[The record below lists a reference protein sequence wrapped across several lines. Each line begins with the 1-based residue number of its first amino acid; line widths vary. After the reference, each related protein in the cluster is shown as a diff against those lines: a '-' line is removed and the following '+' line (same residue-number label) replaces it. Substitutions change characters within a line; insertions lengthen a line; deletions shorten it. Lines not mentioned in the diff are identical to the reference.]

1 MNGRTTVPRR
11 DLDRENAAT
20 VVNSDVSK
28 RQMTDEERKRIF
40 GDADKQQVKGGG
52 VKQRMAAAEEERRQE
67 VKKAKQ
73 VKFDGRSSAN
83 EPVKQEFLRW
93 IADGKS
99 IAAFERQLGM
109 RTNAMY
115 YWVKKWELTGI
126 KPGKARELLGMEPK
140 QAEQEDTHPIA
151 LQPVPEKVIKELEE
165 RITDYE
171 NELARWVQIDNEKA
185 ALITELQEDLINW
198 KTLAQKRE
206 IELNEFKQAF
216 DELTEERDLLLV
228 AIEGEAES
236 IEPGH
241 DNVNHP
247 THYTAGGIETI
258 DFIKA
263 KLSDEEF
270 NGYCKGNVLKYVSRA
285 THKGG
290 IEDLR
295 KAGKYIEF
303 ATAGGEWG

>member
-1 MNGRTTVPRR
+1 MSRTTVPRR
-11 DLDRENAAT
+11 DLDRENAAI

-40 GDADKQQVKGGG
+40 GDTDKQQVKDGG
-52 VKQRMAAAEEERRQE
+52 VKQRLAAAEEERRQE
-67 VKKAKQ
+67 TEKAKQ
-73 VKFDGRSSAN
+73 VKFDGRSSAK
-83 EPVKQEFLRW
+83 EPIKQEFLQW

-126 KPGKARELLGMEPK
+126 KPSKARELLGLEAEPVK
-140 QAEQEDTHPIA
+140 QTDSKPVA
-151 LQPVPEKVIKELEE
+151 LISVSEKAYKDLKDKLVEYKS
-165 RITDYE
+165 
-171 NELARWVQIDNEKA
+171 ELANLTQIVDERSTQ
-185 ALITELQEDLINW
+185 LIETTEDRDNW
-198 KTLAQKRE
+198 KSLAQKRE
-206 IELNEFKQAF
+206 TELNEFKQAF
-216 DELTEERDLLLV
+216 EELTEERDLLLA
-228 AIEGEAES
+228 AIEGEVDRIKPS
-236 IEPGH
+236 H

-247 THYTAGGIETI
+247 AHYTFGGIETI
-258 DFIKA
+258 DFIRA
-263 KLSDEEF
+263 KLTPEEF
-270 NGYCKGNVLKYVSRA
+270 AGYCKAKVLEYVSRA

-303 ATAGGEWG
+303 VTVGGSTI